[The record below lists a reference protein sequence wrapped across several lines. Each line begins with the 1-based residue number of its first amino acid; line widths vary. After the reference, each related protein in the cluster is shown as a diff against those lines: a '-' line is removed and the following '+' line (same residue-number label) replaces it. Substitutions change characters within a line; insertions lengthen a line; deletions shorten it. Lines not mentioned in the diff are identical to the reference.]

1 MDLKF
6 IINTFLI
13 ILLLHLLLKN
23 IGVNRVI
30 NIVPQH
36 LRESFGKNTVLTDH
50 KKSLDFL
57 LNIEEN
63 TLDYPKIVDNKEG
76 FESAC
81 IEDTNPNNELIDYV
95 NSCAPESVKA
105 GNYYVEDENSV
116 NFMSNVLNVN
126 KFYDRYDVPGNYA
139 NLTDT
144 DLSSIHNIKKQE
156 SFPKQVSDKPDNW
169 NYKNELPMNGGNILG
184 NIVGFDTLNDGYA
197 MFNDKGKQFTE
208 KCNNNMDCSV
218 QQDDIRFGLGYK
230 NAENRYT

>member
-50 KKSLDFL
+50 QKSLDFL

-63 TLDYPKIVDNKEG
+63 TLDHTKI
-76 FESAC
+76 ESAC
-81 IEDTNPNNELIDYV
+81 IEDTKPTNELIDYV

-156 SFPKQVSDKPDNW
+156 SFPKQVSNNKPDNW

-197 MFNDKGKQFTE
+197 MFNDKGKLFTE

-218 QQDDIRFGLGYK
+218 KQDDIRFGLGYP